1 MNKIDRRFLH
11 YETRAKFEA
20 DKSKIPFDSIV
31 FVDEGRTIYTHGE
44 EYAGIDLSEY
54 LKQADA
60 ESIYAKKEDIAEV
73 PTNVSAFTNDAGY
86 LTEHQDL
93 SAYALKTDIPQG
105 GDGQDLSEYLKSS
118 IAEST
123 YAKKTSVYDKD
134 EVDQMMSEIPVV
146 GDITQFINN
155 VAYDSTNK
163 QIQFKHDDN
172 VLHTIDATDF
182 IKDGMVDSVSIQ
194 DNKLSITF
202 NTDAGKEAIQISL
215 TDIFNPDNYYTK
227 DEVDSAIDTKQDKL
241 TAGDGIVISNGIVK
255 LRKTYVGE
263 DSIEALIVSIEDA
276 FKNLQKIIDLRY
288 VRRDEVYN
296 NEPEWGEDGDEMV
309 AVKIGSAYY
318 FYHKKI
324 LYAMN
329 LPDEE
334 NGTIVIPDDGSEVDG
349 QTLVLRA

>member
-44 EYAGIDLSEY
+44 EYAGIDLSGY

-60 ESIYAKKEDIAEV
+60 ESIYAKKGDIAEV
-73 PTNVSAFTNDAGY
+73 PTKVSAFTNDAGY

-118 IAEST
+118 IAEQI
-123 YAKKTSVYDKD
+123 YAKKTD
-134 EVDQMMSEIPVV
+134 IPEQIV

-163 QIQFKHDDN
+163 QIQFKHNDN
-172 VLHTIDATDF
+172 VLYTIDATDF

-202 NTDAGKEAIQISL
+202 NTDAGKEDIQISL

-227 DEVDSAIDTKQDKL
+227 NEVDSAIRLKQDIL

-309 AVKIGSAYY
+309 AIKIGSAYY

-329 LPDEE
+329 VPDEE
-334 NGTIVIPDDGSEVDG
+334 NGTIAIPDDGSEVDG